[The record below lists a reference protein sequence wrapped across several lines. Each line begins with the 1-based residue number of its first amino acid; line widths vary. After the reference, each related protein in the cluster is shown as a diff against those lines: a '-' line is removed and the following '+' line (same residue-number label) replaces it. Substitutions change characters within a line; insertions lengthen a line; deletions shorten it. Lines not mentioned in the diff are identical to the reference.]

1 MTKSYV
7 KQMGRVVKIVGLT
20 IESLGPQVSV
30 GDACMITSVKNHKK
44 VLAEVVGFK
53 DNRIL
58 LMPLDD
64 MEGIGPGSHVESI
77 GHPLKS
83 LGV

>member
-1 MTKSYV
+1 
-7 KQMGRVVKIVGLT
+7 MGRVAKIVGLT
-20 IESLGPQVSV
+20 IESIGPHVTV
-30 GDACMITSVKNHKK
+30 GEACLISSSDKSKR

-77 GHPLKS
+77 GHQLQVS
-83 LGV
+83 VSENFLVGF